1 MILKANITEAFR
13 SLAGT
18 KQRTILALIG
28 IIIGIGSVI
37 GMVSIGAI
45 VKNEALRQFQDMGV
59 DIAMVRK
66 TGSDKST
73 EMTLKDILDLK
84 KHVPAVLEVAPF
96 LTTEG
101 DYGSGSKKL
110 DLVQL
115 GVTEAFFDLNKIRAI
130 EGRLIT
136 DLDEYRYF
144 CVIGRETSNY
154 LKSQGATKIIGSQ
167 IPLGNRIFTIV
178 GILDTVPEG
187 GMRPYGINSSAI
199 MHVTTASRSFQ
210 DPVLTNFMARLDG
223 KTSTAE
229 SKAEIGKYFEKT
241 ERGLQISINTA
252 EELIAGMKKQM
263 QLFSLLLG
271 AIGSIALIVGGIGVM
286 NVMLISVTERRREI
300 GLRRAL
306 GAQQKDI
313 QTQFI
318 IESVTLC
325 LFGGILGI
333 LLGIIVSF
341 IFALISKWEFL
352 ISYGSIALGFGVSAA
367 VGIFFGYYP
376 ARTASRLDPIRAL
389 RS

>member
-1 MILKANITEAFR
+1 
-13 SLAGT
+13 
-18 KQRTILALIG
+18 
-28 IIIGIGSVI
+28 
-37 GMVSIGAI
+37 
-45 VKNEALRQFQDMGV
+45 
-59 DIAMVRK
+59 
-66 TGSDKST
+66 
-73 EMTLKDILDLK
+73 
-84 KHVPAVLEVAPF
+84 
-96 LTTEG
+96 
-101 DYGSGSKKL
+101 
-110 DLVQL
+110 
-115 GVTEAFFDLNKIRAI
+115 
-130 EGRLIT
+130 
-136 DLDEYRYF
+136 
-144 CVIGRETSNY
+144 
-154 LKSQGATKIIGSQ
+154 
-167 IPLGNRIFTIV
+167 
-178 GILDTVPEG
+178 
-187 GMRPYGINSSAI
+187 
-199 MHVTTASRSFQ
+199 
-210 DPVLTNFMARLDG
+210 
-223 KTSTAE
+223 
-229 SKAEIGKYFEKT
+229 
-241 ERGLQISINTA
+241 
-252 EELIAGMKKQM
+252 MKKQM